1 MIYHA
6 GNFLMTQNKKPKGRL
21 VVGDIYRLLHYILFQ
36 VKFTMKLFRHR
47 NMLVCFRNAWQSRVW
62 CVWREKDEESWFLK
76 REEYNKVMKV
86 KELFVSL
93 IWVINKSLSYCHY
106 FPAFSFN
113 RKLKKRR
120 QRLWRP
126 RLVKNKFIFYQ
137 QNLQLSRSAQHSS
150 GSKNVLRLNIS
161 NSSVLF
167 QIELWK
173 ITRRT
178 SLHNRRNF
186 LRIFGEQRRKRGKRE
201 ARVACEGRIAILASL
216 SSQFPW
222 NRQKITPVL

>member
-1 MIYHA
+1 MMLHWETPGDKIKS
-6 GNFLMTQNKKPKGRL
+6 MWRVKGEKYSCSERKT
-21 VVGDIYRLLHYILFQ
+21 I
-36 VKFTMKLFRHR
+36 KLWMH
-47 NMLVCFRNAWQSRVW
+47 
-62 CVWREKDEESWFLK
+62 E
-76 REEYNKVMKV
+76 

-93 IWVINKSLSYCHY
+93 VSIINKSLSSYCHY
-106 FPAFSFN
+106 FSAFPFN

-120 QRLWRP
+120 QRRWRP